1 MLISMRGSGLLVAF
15 VLSARPQLSP
25 RALAG
30 RAEKVAPGE
39 ASLDIREEHL
49 DLDLEARSATMTSSV
64 TISRKAADARS
75 GSGVKGALELRCP
88 RVDVRYDEA
97 QNQANG
103 QLRVT
108 WVKGTGG
115 VVATIKGVRAEAPE
129 VELDVGAQTMALKGG
144 VRVTQGAGWITAD
157 RATVQLTTGK
167 VSMTDVKGSLPVG
180 SATAEP
186 KR

>member
-1 MLISMRGSGLLVAF
+1 MLLSMRRPGVLVAF
-15 VLSARPQLSP
+15 VLSAAAALGP

-30 RAEKVAPGE
+30 EPKAPPGE
-39 ASLDIREEHL
+39 STDISLKAEHL
-49 DLDLEARSATMTSSV
+49 DLDLEQRSATMTGNV
-64 TISRKAADARS
+64 TITR
-75 GSGVKGALELRCP
+75 GALELRCP
-88 RVDVRYDEA
+88 RVDVRYDDA

-115 VVATIKGVRAEAPE
+115 VVATVKGVRAEAPE

-144 VRVTQGAGWITAD
+144 VKLTQGAGWITAD

-180 SATAEP
+180 SAAAEP